1 MNKTFG
7 MIKPSTVKDKKVGQI
22 IHIIE
27 DNDFD
32 ILELKLTKMSYDEA
46 CKFYYIHRDRPFY
59 KDLCEYM
66 SSGPVVAMVLQKDA
80 AVVASFRELIGA
92 TNPSDAKAG
101 TIRKLFGKS
110 IDENAIHGSDSDDN
124 AAAEYKFF
132 FD

>member
-1 MNKTFG
+1 MNKTFA

-32 ILELKLTKMSYDEA
+32 ILQLKLTKMSYEEA

-59 KDLCEYM
+59 KDLCEFM
-66 SSGPVVAMVLQKDA
+66 SSGPVVAMALQKDN
-80 AVVASFRELIGA
+80 AVTSFRELIGA

-124 AAAEYKFF
+124 AEEECKFF
-132 FD
+132 FG